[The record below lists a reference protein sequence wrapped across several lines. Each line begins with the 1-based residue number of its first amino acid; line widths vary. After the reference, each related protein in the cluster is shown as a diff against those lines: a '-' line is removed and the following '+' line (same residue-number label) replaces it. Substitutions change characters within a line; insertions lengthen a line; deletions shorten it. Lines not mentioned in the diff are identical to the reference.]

1 MHRLSVTPSYMRTLE
16 AVTHGKKIEDLPF
29 SRLCDRLT
37 KCSTDASLRP
47 GTRFDALVPR
57 DLAYLWYTGQSLFPL
72 FRLIMPLQDVNRRT
86 YNVKENR
93 IAKLFAGVLKVPTS
107 SFGMTQYK
115 ARSQV
120 GEAAG
125 DFGAAAE
132 RSLQGRTRV
141 QDPRPAGSPGPT
153 ISQVNAM
160 LDRLAAAEGDL
171 AQRAVVLELL
181 QQLTPR
187 EHKWLL
193 RIVLKDLKARIRHE
207 SFLSEFH
214 ESAREIY
221 NSRNDLSTICSADD
235 FRKPASEHLSTGILF
250 GTAFHPMLCGR
261 FDASGHVGIRVCEKM
276 VTPAGRPAPF
286 AIEDKLDGERL
297 LVHKDGAAITCF
309 TRRTTDYTATYEPVL
324 REAIVTGVKA
334 HRAILDGEMLAFDST
349 TGEFLK
355 FGENRTVAEEE
366 ARGASGSKTMC
377 FVVFDILWV
386 QGPQV
391 GVTREGD
398 ITRLALSERRKLLEA
413 IIPPASRRRGKLVV
427 LDSEVVGAD
436 RSDPERIEAVERR
449 LDAAVESGSEGLVV
463 KNLASP
469 YVCNARERQLWI
481 KIKPEYMDGS
491 YDTMD
496 VVIVAAYLGEGRQ
509 DRIRAG
515 GISKFAVAVAD
526 RRPDEGPAGP
536 TASVA
541 ARWKTIGKVGTGYSF
556 DQLLRLRELLVPH
569 LKPISTLADIAA
581 KAPYM
586 PEWRPQRKDLPDFVV
601 DHPRNSIVLEV
612 CAAELQRA
620 HVSTRPSFSAGVA
633 LRFPRVEQI
642 RLDKPVQET
651 ATMSDVVRIMANS
664 DGRLARRG
672 GDSMMLSRTVARA
685 RKRARAGEDGTAKRL
700 ARSRMARLDGR
711 FVASAAV
718 REQAKEVDC
727 LEGLEAVV
735 YHGSFTA
742 ADLDAGDDEAAL
754 PSGESPTQWV
764 QLLLRKLG
772 ATVSQN
778 CLPSTS
784 LAVAVRGRRVDAH
797 KLWCERNKLDID
809 VVTPR
814 YIQACLRA
822 KARLDPLPREHL
834 VFAGAATAARLPE
847 YADALGDHYLQPLT
861 AERWTE

>member
-1 MHRLSVTPSYMRTLE
+1 M
-16 AVTHGKKIEDLPF
+16 
-29 SRLCDRLT
+29 
-37 KCSTDASLRP
+37 
-47 GTRFDALVPR
+47 
-57 DLAYLWYTGQSLFPL
+57 
-72 FRLIMPLQDVNRRT
+72 
-86 YNVKENR
+86 
-93 IAKLFAGVLKVPTS
+93 
-107 SFGMTQYK
+107 
-115 ARSQV
+115 
-120 GEAAG
+120 
-125 DFGAAAE
+125 
-132 RSLQGRTRV
+132 
-141 QDPRPAGSPGPT
+141 
-153 ISQVNAM
+153 
-160 LDRLAAAEGDL
+160 
-171 AQRAVVLELL
+171 
-181 QQLTPR
+181 
-187 EHKWLL
+187 
-193 RIVLKDLKARIRHE
+193 
-207 SFLSEFH
+207 
-214 ESAREIY
+214 
-221 NSRNDLSTICSADD
+221 
-235 FRKPASEHLSTGILF
+235 
-250 GTAFHPMLCGR
+250 
-261 FDASGHVGIRVCEKM
+261 
-276 VTPAGRPAPF
+276 
-286 AIEDKLDGERL
+286 
-297 LVHKDGAAITCF
+297 
-309 TRRTTDYTATYEPVL
+309 
-324 REAIVTGVKA
+324 
-334 HRAILDGEMLAFDST
+334 
-349 TGEFLK
+349 
-355 FGENRTVAEEE
+355 
-366 ARGASGSKTMC
+366 
-377 FVVFDILWV
+377 FDILWV

-700 ARSRMARLDGR
+700 ARSRMARLDGEIR
-711 FVASAAV
+711 AAP
-718 REQAKEVDC
+718 
-727 LEGLEAVV
+727 LPAVK
-735 YHGSFTA
+735 A
-742 ADLDAGDDEAAL
+742 RARRWPPRRALDAPPAPHGPSPLESERATQVGSSRAL
-754 PSGESPTQWV
+754 PCASKPRRSIAWRGWRLLCTTAPSRQPTWTQATTRPRFRLASRPRSGSSCFCASWARPCRKTAFPARVSRSPFAAAAWTPTSC
-764 QLLLRKLG
+764 G
-772 ATVSQN
+772 ASGTS
-778 CLPSTS
+778 STS
-784 LAVAVRGRRVDAH
+784 TL
-797 KLWCERNKLDID
+797 
-809 VVTPR
+809 
-814 YIQACLRA
+814 
-822 KARLDPLPREHL
+822 
-834 VFAGAATAARLPE
+834 
-847 YADALGDHYLQPLT
+847 
-861 AERWTE
+861 